1 MQPRRIAS
9 NNINLIHHQTPQAI
23 RTYQPCHLMKLFIL
37 IMLSMGV
44 TACSDAG
51 DPESYIGTWTSDF
64 SDTDANGH
72 KVGQAWRLKIGSDHS
87 FALQSKTNPDD
98 DWRYSQTGKIE
109 GTTVSVDGFDK
120 PGIRFG
126 TCKGTMYAG
135 GLDAMVEGELRTF
148 KRAGQSRVILTN
160 IALIVVAIVLIRSF
174 LAKKTKPY

>member
-1 MQPRRIAS
+1 V
-9 NNINLIHHQTPQAI
+9 
-23 RTYQPCHLMKLFIL
+23 KLLIL
-37 IMLSMGV
+37 ILLAINV

-87 FALQSKTNPDD
+87 FSLQSKTNPDD

-148 KRAGQSRVILTN
+148 KRAGQSMIILRN
-160 IALIVVAIVLIRSF
+160 IALILIVIAGIRGV
-174 LAKKTKPY
+174 LTKKTKRY